1 MERHVRDGAPRLP
14 NPTLCLVT
22 DLGVVGGDVGR
33 LTERVFIAVENGVN
47 MVQIR
52 APDLGDD
59 EFGRLVEEVVQ
70 MVAGLALT
78 IVNPSS
84 RCLLPHPDIDGVQL
98 PENARASIDEVR
110 RVYGVSA
117 LVGRSVHSSD
127 SARQA
132 YTAGADFVVFGTVF
146 PSATHPG
153 GNVQGVDNLKRAA
166 KEPGM
171 PVIGIGG
178 ISVEN
183 AGDVMAAGALGIAV
197 VRSILG
203 ASEPAAATRDLLDAM
218 MVASADQD

>member
-1 MERHVRDGAPRLP
+1 MFETARSRLP
-14 NPTLCLVT
+14 SLTLCLVT
-22 DLGVVGGDVGR
+22 DLGVVGDDVGR
-33 LTERVFIAVENGVN
+33 LSEQVSVAVENGVN

-52 APDLGDD
+52 APHLGED
-59 EFGRLVEEVVQ
+59 EFGRLVEEIVQ
-70 MVAGLALT
+70 TVAGRALT

-84 RCLLPHPDIDGVQL
+84 RRLLPYPDIGGVQL
-98 PENARASIDEVR
+98 PENVRASIDEVR
-110 RVYGVSA
+110 RIYGLSA
-117 LVGRSVHSSD
+117 LVGRSVHSLD

-132 YTAGADFVVFGTVF
+132 YTSGADFVVFGTVF

-153 GNVQGVDNLKRAA
+153 GDVQGIDSIRRVTSEA
-166 KEPGM
+166 KL

-183 AGDVMAAGALGIAV
+183 AGDVMAAGARGVAV

-203 ASEPAAATRDLLDAM
+203 ASDPATATRELIDAM

>member
-1 MERHVRDGAPRLP
+1 MFETARSRLP
-14 NPTLCLVT
+14 SLTLCLVT

-33 LTERVFIAVENGVN
+33 LSERVSVAVENGVN

-52 APDLGDD
+52 APHLGED
-59 EFGRLVEEVVQ
+59 EFGRLVEEIVQ
-70 MVAGLALT
+70 TVAGRVLT

-84 RCLLPHPDIDGVQL
+84 RRLLPYPDIHGVQL
-98 PENARASIDEVR
+98 PENARASIDDVR
-110 RVYGVSA
+110 RFLGVSA
-117 LVGRSVHSSD
+117 LVGCSVHSSD

-153 GNVQGVDNLKRAA
+153 GDVQGIDSVRRVTSEA
-166 KEPGM
+166 KL

-183 AGDVMAAGALGIAV
+183 AGDVMAAGARGIAV

-203 ASEPAAATRDLLDAM
+203 APDPATATRELIDAMLDAR
-218 MVASADQD
+218 ADQD

>member
-1 MERHVRDGAPRLP
+1 MLETARPRLP
-14 NPTLCLVT
+14 SPTLCLVT

-33 LTERVFIAVENGVN
+33 LAKRVSLAVGNGVN

-52 APDLGDD
+52 APELSED
-59 EFGRLVEEVVQ
+59 EFGRLVEAIVQ
-70 MVAGLALT
+70 TVAGRALT

-84 RCLLPHPDIDGVQL
+84 RPLLPYPDIGGVQL
-98 PENARASIDEVR
+98 PENASASIDDVR
-110 RVYGVSA
+110 RFFGVSA

-127 SARQA
+127 TARQA

-153 GNVQGVDNLKRAA
+153 GDVQGIDSVRRVTSEA
-166 KEPGM
+166 KL

-178 ISVEN
+178 ISFEN
-183 AGDVMAAGALGIAV
+183 AGDVMAAGARGVAV

-203 ASEPAAATRDLLDAM
+203 ASDPATATRKLIDAM
-218 MVASADQD
+218 LDASADQD

>member
-1 MERHVRDGAPRLP
+1 M
-14 NPTLCLVT
+14 
-22 DLGVVGGDVGR
+22 GR
-33 LTERVFIAVENGVN
+33 LSERVAVAVENGVN

-52 APDLGDD
+52 APHLGED
-59 EFGRLVEEVVQ
+59 EFGRLVEEIVQ
-70 MVAGLALT
+70 TVAGRVLT

-84 RCLLPHPDIDGVQL
+84 RRLLPHPDIGGVQL

-110 RVYGVSA
+110 RIYGLSA

-146 PSATHPG
+146 PSATHPDG
-153 GNVQGVDNLKRAA
+153 DVQGIDSIRRVTSEA
-166 KEPGM
+166 KL

-183 AGDVMAAGALGIAV
+183 AGDVMAAGARGVAV

-203 ASEPAAATRDLLDAM
+203 TSDPATATRELIDAM
-218 MVASADQD
+218 LDASADQD

>member
-1 MERHVRDGAPRLP
+1 MFETARSRLP
-14 NPTLCLVT
+14 SLTLCLVT
-22 DLGVVGGDVGR
+22 DLDVVGDDVGR
-33 LTERVFIAVENGVN
+33 LSERVSVAVGNGVN

-52 APDLGDD
+52 APHLGED
-59 EFGRLVEEVVQ
+59 EFGRLVEDIVQ
-70 MVAGLALT
+70 TVAGRALT

-84 RCLLPHPDIDGVQL
+84 RRLLPHPDIHGVQL

-110 RVYGVSA
+110 RVYGVSV

-153 GNVQGVDNLKRAA
+153 GDVQGIDSIRRVTSEA
-166 KEPGM
+166 KL

-178 ISVEN
+178 INVEN
-183 AGDVMAAGALGIAV
+183 AGDVMAAGARGIAV

-203 ASEPAAATRDLLDAM
+203 ASDPATATRELIDAM
-218 MVASADQD
+218 MDASADQD